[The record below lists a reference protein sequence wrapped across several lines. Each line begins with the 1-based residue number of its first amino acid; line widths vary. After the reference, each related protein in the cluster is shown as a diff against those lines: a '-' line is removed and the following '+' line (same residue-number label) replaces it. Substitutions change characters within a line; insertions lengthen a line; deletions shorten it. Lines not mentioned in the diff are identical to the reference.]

1 MVPRTRQEDEFMSFF
16 SRKKVTPVSMT
27 FDVIQKCRCV
37 ACSVQ
42 ATSEC
47 AKPKLASRKDMM
59 ENPASM
65 LSQIMTPGMMK
76 NLDIVKNMGNPM
88 GMSRD
93 QMKAKSDEM
102 MGNTSK
108 EQIEG
113 MAPKPDDMPGPY
125 CANGASVCKD
135 FDYGKSCMCVSCQ
148 VYQDSNLSRGKPGSY
163 FCRDG
168 KPA

>member
-1 MVPRTRQEDEFMSFF
+1 MSFF
-16 SRKKVTPVSMT
+16 GRKKVTQVSLT

-37 ACSVQ
+37 TCTVQ
-42 ATSEC
+42 AASEC
-47 AKPKLASRKDMM
+47 AKPKLASRKEMM
-59 ENPASM
+59 ENPATM
-65 LSQIMTPGMMK
+65 LNQIMTPGMMK

-88 GMSRD
+88 GMSMD

-102 MGNTSK
+102 MRNTSK

-113 MAPKPDDMPGPY
+113 MAPKPDDMPRPY

-135 FDYGKSCMCVSCQ
+135 FDYGKGCMCAGCQ
-148 VYQDSNLSRGKPGSY
+148 VYRDSNYSRGKPASY

>member
-1 MVPRTRQEDEFMSFF
+1 MGFF
-16 SRKKVTPVSMT
+16 NRKKVVQPSLT

-42 ATSEC
+42 AASEC
-47 AKPKLASRKDMM
+47 AKPKLASRKEIV
-59 ENPASM
+59 ENPSSM

-88 GMSRD
+88 GMSMD
-93 QMKAKSDEM
+93 QMKARSDEM

-113 MAPKPDDMPGPY
+113 MAPRPDDMPGPY

-135 FDYGKSCMCVSCQ
+135 FDYSKQCLCSSCQ
-148 VYQDSNLSRGKPGSY
+148 VYQDSNLNKGKPTSY